1 MEFPLNTQKLNP
13 QYVSAVLDSAEIDI
27 LARYNVFK
35 KASGVLVM
43 SFKRQIG
50 TYGSIHSIPRP
61 ILHKYHKAFSE
72 LFSQFNTLGV
82 DLQRQVNENTKYL
95 EELEDSGAEDS
106 CIYKLCRKKQNR
118 LLQKI
123 KYYDCIKFLTV
134 ATEII
139 LNKRKMY

>member
-13 QYVSAVLDSAEIDI
+13 RYVSAVLDSADIDI

-35 KASGVLVM
+35 KASGALVL

-61 ILHKYHKAFSE
+61 ILLKYHKAFSE

-82 DLQRQVNENTKYL
+82 DHQRQVNENTKYL
-95 EELEDSGAEDS
+95 EELVDSYAEDS
-106 CIYKLCRKKQNR
+106 FIYELCRKKQDR

-123 KYYDCIKFLTV
+123 DYYDSIYVLHITV
-134 ATEII
+134 ISVFEQTP
-139 LNKRKMY
+139 